1 MYKIVGIII
10 MIAAFGVNVEA
21 QQVNKLEE
29 LSQKYAQNEQ
39 RWREEVSQFTNN
51 TNLKREII
59 TDDHVLILR
68 RLENGI
74 PIYFKKF

>member
-1 MYKIVGIII
+1 